1 MPEFS
6 GPTPRSTQ
14 ALGAN
19 VFSDGRRAWSATRT
33 HQQFSTS
40 NGERAWLPPSYRPD
54 RAPTNGHEAIEVWTV
69 RGLQLAEM
77 PAHTGPPLLLHGAGR
92 APASASAGPSTS
104 SSTESWKPAVAG
116 TGLFVRSEE
125 PNLATQAPFP
135 NLASHA
141 WAAGVAQRVK
151 VS

>member
-19 VFSDGRRAWSATRT
+19 VFSDGRRAFSATRT

-40 NGERAWLPPSYRPD
+40 NGERAWLPPSSRPD
-54 RAPTNGHEAIEVWTV
+54 RAPTNGHEAIEIWTI

-77 PAHTGPPLLLHGAGR
+77 P
-92 APASASAGPSTS
+92 
-104 SSTESWKPAVAG
+104 AG

-125 PNLATQAPFP
+125 PNLATPVPFP

-141 WAAGVAQRVK
+141 W
-151 VS
+151 